1 MLKKVVK
8 YDFSV
13 MGKHLVPLYLAMILL
28 SFVEKLGTILVD
40 SFPIFGTFFGMLTFI
55 YVIVLIGGFI
65 YTFFLAVQSFYNAF
79 MKDEGYLINTL
90 PVTKETLVLS
100 KVIVSSIYI
109 VLTVVVIILSVCL
122 AIMNMELIENIGK
135 FITNLIENGI
145 GADST
150 IILILTALI
159 LLGSY
164 IQQLLF
170 FYFSLALGQTR
181 SSHKLIYSFLFGFVI
196 YTITQIVSTV
206 SLLFMGLFISEFRS
220 VMLQEA
226 TLLSNGIVVS
236 LLVYS
241 LVMIMITCIVY
252 FFGTTITLKKYLN
265 LD

>member
-170 FYFSLALGQTR
+170 SLALGQTR